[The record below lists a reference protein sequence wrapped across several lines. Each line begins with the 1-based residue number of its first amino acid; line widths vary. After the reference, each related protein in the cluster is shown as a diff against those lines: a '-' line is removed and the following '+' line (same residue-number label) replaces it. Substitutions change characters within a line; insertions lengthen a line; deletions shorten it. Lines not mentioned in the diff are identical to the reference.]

1 MANRQHLQSLGGGLA
16 AWSIRHPVGVTMIAL
31 ALVVLGAVSLQ
42 RLTVDLLPKIIYPS
56 IGVRI
61 IDPGVPATIMEDV
74 ITRQL
79 EEQLAITEDAISV
92 ESTTTEGRSALEL
105 NFPYGTDIDTA
116 LRDASSRL
124 DRAKR
129 FLPDTIEPPVVFKR
143 DPSQIPAIEYVVRS
157 PLRDPVEL
165 STWVDDVF
173 AKWFLNLPGVAA
185 IEVGGGI
192 EREIQVLPDI
202 KRLAALGLD
211 YDDLINALR
220 QGNLDEAA
228 GRLDMQRQTFPGRTR
243 GRFTSLEQIAQLPI
257 QLADGGV
264 IRLEDVASVV
274 DSHEQQRLY
283 IRVNGVQGIKL
294 SVQKQPTAN
303 TVTVVDAVEARLA
316 WLREQRVIPDDVEV
330 YKVEDESLFIRNALN
345 NAWGAALAGG
355 FLAMVV
361 VYLFLG
367 NLRRTL
373 IIGSAIPIALMVT
386 FSCMALGDL
395 TLNVMTLGGL
405 AVGVGML
412 VDSTIVMLENI
423 VRHQR
428 QPDFDADAAT
438 AAAAEVNSPIV
449 ASTSTNLAAILP
461 FLFVGGLVGLLF
473 RELIFTISAAIFA
486 SMVVALTLVPAW
498 AARVSDNEQG
508 RVRRTIDAGMRG
520 LERGYGHLVD
530 ALLNHGWLRWGVVA
544 LFVAGLVSALPA
556 FKADK
561 QIFLPNL
568 DDGRIYIRI
577 VADPGVSLEELDRS
591 VARIERLIEARPE
604 TVSVF
609 TISGGNVFGRSQ
621 YESPNRASL
630 KIQLV
635 PRSERAL
642 GTEAWIQEMRRVIAR
657 ERLAG
662 VSVRIANRGIRGI
675 RIGRGEEQISLRI
688 QGPELA
694 VLRQLGERVAEALRV
709 IPGLTNVEH
718 SGEEVTQEITITPDR
733 DRLAVLRLD
742 QEALGQ
748 ALRIALSGLAVTDYL
763 DGDRSFTIR
772 LQLPAA
778 ATRNPRDLESLLL
791 FPGEASR
798 PAVHLGDVASVSVHA
813 ASAEIRRDNQR
824 RITEI
829 GAGLEEGTT
838 LGNVRPAIEAA
849 LEGVPFPDGYTLY
862 DAGAAEA
869 LQEGRRMTGIL
880 LPLALFLVFV
890 VMAVQYESLRN
901 PLVILVGVPFAAI
914 GVALGL
920 TLTKVPLSMPVWLGM
935 IMLAGI
941 VVNNA
946 IVLVE
951 YIDLVRA
958 RGHTLTESIIEAAR
972 LRLRPI
978 LMTTLTTVMGMLP
991 LALGLGEGAE
1001 LLQPL
1006 AVTIVSGLSF
1016 SLLVSLL
1023 FIPVCYSLFHKYSKD
1038 YTRQINNLKNTAFT
1052 EQNN

>member
-1 MANRQHLQSLGGGLA
+1 MESLGGGLA
-16 AWSIRHPVGVTMIAL
+16 TWSIRHPIGITMIAL
-31 ALVVLGAVSLQ
+31 ALVVLGAVSLA
-42 RLTVDLLPKIIYPS
+42 RLTVDLLPRIIYPS

-61 IDPGVPATIMEDV
+61 ADAGVPATIMEDLV
-74 ITRQL
+74 TRHL

-92 ESTTTEGRSALEL
+92 ESTTTEGRSAVEL
-105 NFPYGTDIDTA
+105 NFPYGTDIDVA

-129 FLPDTIEPPVVFKR
+129 FLPDTIDPPIIFKR
-143 DPSQIPAIEYVVRS
+143 DPSQIPAMEYVVRS

-165 STWVDDVF
+165 STWIDDVF

-185 IEVGGGI
+185 VEVGGGI

-211 YDDLINALR
+211 YDDLIAALKL
-220 QGNLDEAA
+220 GNLDEPA

-243 GRFTSLEQIAQLPI
+243 GRFTSVAQIGQLPLT
-257 QLADGGV
+257 LADGRV

-274 DSHEQQRLY
+274 DSHQDQRLY
-283 IRVNGVQGIKL
+283 IRVNGVQGIKI
-294 SVQKQPTAN
+294 SIQKQPTAN
-303 TVTVVDAVEARLA
+303 TVAVVDVVEQRLA
-316 WLREQRVIPDDVEV
+316 WLRDQHVIPEDVEV
-330 YKVEDESLFIRNALN
+330 YKVEDESVFVRNALN

-355 FLAMVV
+355 MLAMLV

-386 FSCMALGDL
+386 FACMALGDL

-412 VDSTIVMLENI
+412 VDNTIVMLENI

-428 QPDFDADAAT
+428 RPGFDADAAA

-473 RELIFTISAAIFA
+473 RELIITISAAIFA

-498 AARVSDNEQG
+498 AARITDRETG
-508 RVRRTIDAGMRG
+508 RARAIIDAVMRR
-520 LERGYGHLVD
+520 LERGYGHIV
-530 ALLNHGWLRWGVVA
+530 AGLLNHAVLRWGMIA
-544 LFVAGLVSALPA
+544 LFAASLLLALPA
-556 FKADK
+556 FRADK

-568 DDGRIYIRI
+568 DDGRVYVRI
-577 VADPGVSLEELDRS
+577 VADSGISLEELDRS
-591 VARIERLIEARPE
+591 VTRIEQMLQSRPE
-604 TVSVF
+604 TESVF

-621 YESPNRASL
+621 SESPNRASI
-630 KIQLV
+630 KVRLV
-635 PRSERAL
+635 PRGERPMS
-642 GTEAWIQEMRRVIAR
+642 TEAWINTVRRAVAQMQ
-657 ERLAG
+657 LAG
-662 VSVRIANRGIRGI
+662 VNVRIFNRGIRGV
-675 RIGRGEEQISLRI
+675 RIGRGDDQVSLRI
-688 QGPELA
+688 QGPDLQEL
-694 VLRQLGERVAEALRV
+694 RRLGERVADTLRT

-733 DRLAVLRLD
+733 DRLAVLHLD
-742 QEALGQ
+742 QEKLGQ
-748 ALRIALSGLAVTDYL
+748 TLRVALDGLEVTDFL
-763 DGDRSFTIR
+763 DGDRSYTVR
-772 LQLPAA
+772 LRLPPQ
-778 ATRNPRDLESLLL
+778 ATRNPRDLEALLL
-791 FPGEASR
+791 FPGAADR
-798 PAVHLGDVASVSVHA
+798 PAVHLGDIA
-813 ASAEIRRDNQR
+813 AIEVRAAPTEIRRDNQR
-824 RITEI
+824 RITEV
-829 GAGLEEGTT
+829 GAGLEEGVT
-838 LGNVRPAIEAA
+838 LGVIRPAIDAA
-849 LEGVPFPDGYTLY
+849 LAKIDLPAGYTLY
-862 DAGAAEA
+862 DAGAAQTLE
-869 LQEGRRMTGIL
+869 EGRRTTGIL

-901 PLVILVGVPFAAI
+901 PLVILTGVPFAAV

-920 TLTKVPLSMPVWLGM
+920 TLTQMPLSMPVWLGM

-958 RGHTLTESIIEAAR
+958 RGYTLHDAIVEAAQ

-991 LALGLGEGAE
+991 LALGIGEGAE
-1001 LLQPL
+1001 MLQPL

-1023 FIPVCYSLFHKYSKD
+1023 FIPLCYLLFHRRTQTAGAMSQ
-1038 YTRQINNLKNTAFT
+1038 QIRDV
-1052 EQNN
+1052 

>member
-1 MANRQHLQSLGGGLA
+1 MATQEHLKTMGGGLA

-61 IDPGVPATIMEDV
+61 IDSGVPATIMEEQV
-74 ITRQL
+74 TRQL

-105 NFPYGTDIDTA
+105 NFPYGTDMDVA

-129 FLPDTIEPPVVFKR
+129 FLPDTIDPPVIFKR
-143 DPSQIPAIEYVVRS
+143 DPSQIPALEYVVRS

-185 IEVGGGI
+185 IEVGGGV

-202 KRLAALGLD
+202 KRMAALGLD
-211 YDDLINALR
+211 YDDLITALKL
-220 QGNLDEAA
+220 GNLDEPA

-243 GRFTSLEQIAQLPI
+243 GRFTSVAQISQLPLS
-257 QLADGGV
+257 LADGRV

-274 DSHEQQRLY
+274 DSHEDQRVF
-283 IRVNGVQGIKL
+283 IRVNGVQGIKI

-303 TVTVVDAVEARLA
+303 TVSVVDAVEERLA
-316 WLREQRVIPDDVEV
+316 WLRTQNVIPDDVEV
-330 YKVEDESLFIRNALN
+330 YKVEDESIFIRNALS
-345 NAWGAALAGG
+345 NAWSAALAGAL
-355 FLAMVV
+355 LAMLV

-386 FSCMALGDL
+386 FASMALGDL

-405 AVGVGML
+405 AVGIGML

-428 QPDFDADAAT
+428 RPGFDADAAS

-498 AARVSDNEQG
+498 GSRVMDTDQG
-508 RVRRTIDAGMRG
+508 RMRRVIDSLMRRM
-520 LERGYGHLVD
+520 EHRYGQFVD
-530 ALLNHGWLRWGVVA
+530 AMLRFGWLRWGIVM
-544 LFVAGLVSALPA
+544 LFAAGLVLALPA

-568 DDGRIYIRI
+568 DDGRVQVRI
-577 VADPGVSLEELDRS
+577 VADPGVSLEELDRN
-591 VARIERLIEARPE
+591 VARIEQLIEGRAE

-630 KIQLV
+630 KVQLV
-635 PRSERAL
+635 PRQQRAL
-642 GTEAWIQEMRRVIAR
+642 NTEAWIQEMRKEVTKLQ
-657 ERLAG
+657 LAG
-662 VSVRIANRGIRGI
+662 VSVRIHNRGIRGV

-688 QGPELA
+688 QGPELGE
-694 VLRQLGERVAEALRV
+694 LRQLGERVAETLRTL
-709 IPGLTNVEH
+709 PGLTNVEH
-718 SGEEVTQEITITPDR
+718 SGEEVTQEITVVPDR

-748 ALRIALSGLAVTDYL
+748 ALRIALNGLEVTDYL
-763 DGDRSFTIR
+763 EGDRSFTLR
-772 LQLPAA
+772 LQLPAT
-778 ATRNPRDLESLLL
+778 ATNNPRDLETLLL
-791 FPGEASR
+791 FPGVADR
-798 PAVHLGDVASVSVHA
+798 PAVYLGDVATVQIRA
-813 ASAEIRRDNQR
+813 APAEIRRDNQR
-824 RITEI
+824 RITEVS
-829 GAGLEEGTT
+829 AGLEEGVT
-838 LGNVRPAIEAA
+838 LGAIRPAMRAA
-849 LEGVPFPDGYTLY
+849 LDKFALPAGYTLY

-901 PLVILVGVPFAAI
+901 PMVILIGVPFATI

-920 TLTKVPLSMPVWLGM
+920 YFTGIPLSMPVWLGM

-958 RGHTLTESIIEAAR
+958 RGEALQAAIVEAAR

-1023 FIPVCYSLFHKYSKD
+1023 FIPVCYSVFHRG
-1038 YTRQINNLKNTAFT
+1038 TGAIVT
-1052 EQNN
+1052 EPQEI